1 MVKKIIILGELNKK
15 HLLLLGFALCQ
26 IAHKMYNRYF
36 YPEVRSNI
44 PFDYS
49 VTAFGMMS
57 VVFLPWI

>member
-1 MVKKIIILGELNKK
+1 
-15 HLLLLGFALCQ
+15 
-26 IAHKMYNRYF
+26 MYNRYF

-57 VVFLPWI
+57 VVFLPWIMRIKNVESEKEKKLHKKKFYILQF